1 MVIGVDGDD
10 ARIAMAKKMGVD
22 VVLDYRKVD
31 VVAEIR
37 RLTGGG
43 VDVAIEALG
52 TQPTFENALRVL
64 RPGGTLSSLGVYSG
78 KLEIPYDAFGAGLA
92 DIRII
97 TTLCPGGKERMRR
110 LLDMVRGGR
119 LDLRPLITHR
129 FKLADINEA
138 YRFFG
143 GRLDGVMKVAVTP

>member
-1 MVIGVDGDD
+1 MNLALKPGCCQQS
-10 ARIAMAKKMGVD
+10 
-22 VVLDYRKVD
+22 LDYHKVD
-31 VVAEIR
+31 VVSEIR

-43 VDVAIEALG
+43 VNVAIEALG
-52 TQPTFENALRVL
+52 TQQTFESALRVL

-92 DIRII
+92 DVRIV

-110 LLDMVRGGR
+110 LIDMVRSGR

-138 YRFFG
+138 YRVFG
-143 GRLDGVMKVAVTP
+143 ERRDGVMKVAVTP

>member
-10 ARIAMAKKMGVD
+10 TRIAMAKRMGVD
-22 VVLDYRKVD
+22 VVIDYRQTDPVS
-31 VVAEIR
+31 AIR
-37 RLTGGG
+37 HLTGG

-52 TQPTFENALRVL
+52 TQQTFESALRVL

-78 KLEIPYDAFGAGLA
+78 KLAVPYEAFGAGLA
-92 DIRII
+92 DYRIV

-110 LLDMVRGGR
+110 LIEMVRSGR

-129 FKLADINEA
+129 FKLDDIAAA
-138 YRFFG
+138 YALFG
-143 GRLDGVMKVAVTP
+143 ERRDGVMKVAVTP